1 MRVSERSLI
10 TREIFPLPKW
20 KCKDFFFARGR
31 LRESFQLFR
40 WIQGSW
46 PGLEKETEKK
56 RRTGPSLHCQG
67 WVWPVWRAGSRGCC
81 RCVLLSAHARQSSFG
96 SLSFSWGFCPERKEM
111 RQWSNF
117 QLFHCIH
124 DPFGNTETSTKSRQ
138 RMWNGPRPPIQ
149 VRLKISVLHV
159 QVQFLSILWLLGM
172 VGRLGRWG
180 PLWMKWWPLGPFP
193 KKTRKTA
200 KRSSWIEALSWPR
213 LLCFVYFLTHFILTE
228 FFAWNVT
235 RWNFT
240 AAGTL
245 WHLPDRCGQRSFNS
259 IARLETKKEVNFLL
273 GIFLFSQVEL
283 VLP

>member
-1 MRVSERSLI
+1 
-10 TREIFPLPKW
+10 
-20 KCKDFFFARGR
+20 
-31 LRESFQLFR
+31 
-40 WIQGSW
+40 
-46 PGLEKETEKK
+46 
-56 RRTGPSLHCQG
+56 
-67 WVWPVWRAGSRGCC
+67 
-81 RCVLLSAHARQSSFG
+81 
-96 SLSFSWGFCPERKEM
+96 M

-200 KRSSWIEALSWPR
+200 KKE
-213 LLCFVYFLTHFILTE
+213 LLNWGVVLGFCFLFIFWLTLF
-228 FFAWNVT
+228 W
-235 RWNFT
+235 RNFSLEMWRDGISQQQVHYDICRT
-240 AAGTL
+240 DVVKDL
-245 WHLPDRCGQRSFNS
+245 S
-259 IARLETKKEVNFLL
+259 IASFRNKKVNFLL

>member
-1 MRVSERSLI
+1 M
-10 TREIFPLPKW
+10 
-20 KCKDFFFARGR
+20 
-31 LRESFQLFR
+31 
-40 WIQGSW
+40 
-46 PGLEKETEKK
+46 PGLS
-56 RRTGPSLHCQG
+56 SL
-67 WVWPVWRAGSRGCC
+67 AGLTCRFSRGCC

-138 RMWNGPRPPIQ
+138 RMWNGPGPPIQ

-200 KRSSWIEALSWPR
+200 KKE
-213 LLCFVYFLTHFILTE
+213 LLNWGVVLASAFAYCLFFDSLYF
-228 FFAWNVT
+228 
-235 RWNFT
+235 
-240 AAGTL
+240 
-245 WHLPDRCGQRSFNS
+245 D
-259 IARLETKKEVNFLL
+259 
-273 GIFLFSQVEL
+273 GIFRLKCDEMEFHSSRYIMTFAGQMWSKIFQ
-283 VLP
+283 